1 MYANIRRLL
10 AAADTPVTSGVVSLD
25 VELFIRLL
33 EWAREEVKEDVPLH
47 VAAERLASVCQ
58 GGKTATMSD
67 YADVVP
73 ADSAQTDPSPV
84 TASVGDT
91 SLLKIEF
98 RGDFDWRGFVSALA
112 TLGSWGSSRKVVVA
126 PEDPDIQRQFKDKGI
141 DTEFYYDGDGADKVF
156 SAELNGRDFWPP
168 KERPE

>member
-1 MYANIRRLL
+1 MYDKIRKLL
-10 AAADTPVTSGVVSLD
+10 AASDAPKTGTVSLD

-67 YADVVP
+67 YADIVP
-73 ADSAQTDPSPV
+73 ADPAQTNPWPATS
-84 TASVGDT
+84 SVGDT

-98 RGDFDWRGFVSALA
+98 RGGFDWRGFVSALA

-126 PEDPDIQRQFKDKGI
+126 PEDPDIARQFKDKGI

-156 SAELNGRDFWPP
+156 SAELNGSDFWPP